1 MMKTSSSS
9 ELRSHPDK
17 FLSHHL
23 EEVSQFSQKTISE
36 KKLNFTSIDHQT
48 IEQIA
53 FIIGA
58 GHDFGKSTP
67 FFQEY
72 IDEKTDERQ
81 KALLKNKPV
90 TKHGKISAVFTY
102 FLLKEFLKARK
113 DLRWDLP
120 IFGYLI
126 VKRHHGN
133 LKNPVSELVDF
144 DEDDIEV
151 LNEQKNSIV
160 TNPDSFSQIIRIY
173 QNILPKHDICPF
185 FEKLNSLIEE
195 IKKSKTP
202 FRESLEKEQS
212 LESYVLFQLLYST
225 LTNSDKMDAADL
237 VASLKNKTQSA
248 IDDQIVDNYRNKKN
262 FNKSHDKI
270 GAIRNCIYEDVI
282 AQIGTINLEKKIYSL
297 NVPTGTGKTLAS
309 FSFGLKLRE
318 KIWKEYGYFP
328 KIIYTLPFLSVID
341 QNYSVFDD
349 VFKTVQGASPPS
361 EILLKH
367 HHLSDTLYSV
377 ENNSDKQIEF
387 KEDKAQLLIEGWN
400 SEIVVTTFVQLFHS
414 LISNRNRSLRKFHNI
429 VNSIIIL
436 DEVQSLPHKYWLL
449 FKELL
454 DTIGQRCNVHF
465 IFVTA
470 TRPLIFDE
478 AQGEILELV
487 PNKRKYFEQFDRIE
501 MRYFPEIL
509 MFGEFQQKV
518 LRDLASNPTK
528 SFLIVLNTINS
539 TKELFE
545 YLKSSSNED
554 TDYYYLSTN
563 ITPKERLERILKIK
577 DGTNERRKVII
588 STQLIEA
595 GVDIDVYIVYRDLA
609 PLDSINQVSGRCNR
623 NYSEGKKGE
632 VKIFS
637 LSDGKNEYYKWIY
650 PSFLI
655 EKTKEVLQGSDIIS
669 EKQFLELNNQYFQKV
684 KTDQSEHISKERLDD
699 IKKMQFDNLQK
710 NFQLIEK
717 TYEKTDVFIELDDT
731 AKKIWTEYTAICA
744 VPNLLERKK
753 KFLGIKKEFAE
764 YIISIKTD
772 AAPPT
777 INSDTGIAY
786 VPRENLAS
794 FYDENTGYKK
804 GVLIF

>member
-1 MMKTSSSS
+1 MKTLSSS

-17 FLSHHL
+17 SLLKHL
-23 EEVSQFSQKTISE
+23 EEVSGFSRKTISG
-36 KKLNFTSIDHQT
+36 KKLNFTSIDSQT
-48 IEQIA
+48 IEQIS

-58 GHDFGKSTP
+58 GHDFGKSTS

-72 IDEKTDERQ
+72 INEKTDDRQ

-102 FLLKEFLKARK
+102 FLLKEFLKDRK
-113 DLRWDLP
+113 DVRWYLP
-120 IFGYLI
+120 ILGYLI

-133 LKNPVSELVDF
+133 LRNPVSELVDF

-151 LNEQKNSIV
+151 LNEQIKSIV
-160 TNPDSFSQIIRIY
+160 TNPDSFSQVTQIY
-173 QNILPKHDICPF
+173 QNILPEHDIRPF
-185 FEKLNSLIEE
+185 FEQTNSLLKE

-212 LESYVLFQLLYST
+212 LELYVLFQLFYSA
-225 LTNSDKMDAADL
+225 LINSDKMDAADL
-237 VASLKNKTQSA
+237 VSSLKNKTQPT
-248 IDDQIVDNYRNKKN
+248 IDKQIVDKYKKKKD
-262 FNKSHDKI
+262 FDKRHDKI
-270 GAIRNCIYEDVI
+270 GTIRNYIYEEVV
-282 AQIGTINLEKKIYSL
+282 AQIDTIDLQNKIYSL
-297 NVPTGTGKTLAS
+297 NVPTGTGKTLTS

-318 KIWKEYGYFP
+318 KIWKEHGYCP

-349 VFKTVQGASPPS
+349 VFKTIQGTSPPS

-377 ENNSDKQIEF
+377 ENDSDKQIEF

-429 VNSIIIL
+429 VNSIVIL
-436 DEVQSLPHKYWLL
+436 DEVQSIPHKYWLL

-454 DTIGQRCNVHF
+454 HTIAQCCNVYF

-470 TRPLIFDE
+470 TQPLIFNE

-487 PNKRKYFEQFDRIE
+487 PNKKRYFEQFDRIE
-501 MRYFPEIL
+501 LRYLPEIL
-509 MFGEFQQKV
+509 LLGEFQQKV
-518 LRDLASNPTK
+518 LLDLASNPTK

-545 YLKSSSNED
+545 YLKSSGLAD

-577 DGTNERRKVII
+577 DGKNKRRKVII

-595 GVDIDVYIVYRDLA
+595 GVDIDVDIVYRDLA

-623 NYSEGKKGE
+623 NYTEGKKGE
-632 VKIFS
+632 VRIFS

-650 PSFLI
+650 SSFLI
-655 EKTKEVLQGSDIIS
+655 EKTKEVLKGSDIIS

-684 KTDQSEHISKERLDD
+684 KMDKSEHISKERLND
-699 IKKMQFDNLQK
+699 IKNLQFDDLQK
-710 NFQLIEK
+710 NFHLIEK

-731 AKKIWTEYTAICA
+731 AKKIWTKYNEICA

-753 KFLGIKKEFAE
+753 KFLGIKKEFFE

-772 AAPPT
+772 AAPPI
-777 INSDTGIAY
+777 INSETGIAY
-786 VPRENLAS
+786 VPHDNLAS